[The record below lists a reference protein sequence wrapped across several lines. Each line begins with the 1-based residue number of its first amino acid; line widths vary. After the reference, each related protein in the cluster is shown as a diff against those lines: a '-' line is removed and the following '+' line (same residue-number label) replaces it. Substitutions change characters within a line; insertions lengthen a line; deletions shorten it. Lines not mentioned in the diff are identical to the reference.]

1 LTTKYAPITALSN
14 WLAVATPQM
23 KQKLATLAESSE
35 CMFRQWVAGRR
46 GMSAEKAGLV
56 AAATNV
62 IEAEFDAAPK
72 ALKRGELCDACR
84 SCDYY
89 NQIENSDLL

>member
-1 LTTKYAPITALSN
+1 MSKYTPITALAN
-14 WLAVATPQM
+14 WLAVASPQM

-46 GMSAEKAGLV
+46 AMSAEKAGFV
-56 AAATNV
+56 AQAS
-62 IEAEFDAAPK
+62 AEISREFLDAPK
-72 ALKRGELCDACR
+72 PLKRGELCDACR
-84 SCDYY
+84 NCDYY